1 MLCSDFDENLIGK
14 GFEFHLQDN
23 QIKTEKPED
32 LILSFDVLVPK
43 RLTFNFAC
51 KALTFHFHN

>member
-32 LILSFDVLVPK
+32 LILSFDVGS
-43 RLTFNFAC
+43 
-51 KALTFHFHN
+51 